1 MNMMMK
7 NIWNPS
13 HNEIRSWAYE
23 GTSLPHPH
31 WAITLID
38 FNNLPVL
45 IELAGDDRCPHQ
57 SFFQKC
63 LYAFTGSVMEKQN
76 LHEVQR
82 LETTLENM
90 ENFEQPAPIREWIA
104 FSQGM
109 LVGEHDEI
117 PVWEMTYENNP
128 SSVYAVNEA

>member
-1 MNMMMK
+1 MMMK

-13 HNEIRSWAYE
+13 HNEIRRWARE

-31 WAITLID
+31 WAATLID

-45 IELAGDDRCPHQ
+45 IELAGDDGCKHQ

-63 LYAFTGSVMEKQN
+63 LYAFTGTVMEKHN

-90 ENFEQPAPIREWIA
+90 ENFDQPDSIREWIA

-109 LVGEHDEI
+109 LLGEGEEL
-117 PVWEMTYENNP
+117 PVWEMAHGASPLSMY
-128 SSVYAVNEA
+128 VANEA